1 MTATTELPERPSAA
15 VRGLRRMRGFYGG
28 GTLLWAA
35 SAAWTGWLN
44 PGSRQ
49 MWVSLLL
56 LAVFGG
62 LLATASLW
70 LGRTARSRP
79 AARRERTAT
88 LRPATAAR
96 HVRA

>member
-1 MTATTELPERPSAA
+1 MTATTELPERSSA
-15 VRGLRRMRGFYGG
+15 VHGLRRIRVFYTG

-35 SAAWTGWLN
+35 AAAWTGWLH

-56 LAVFGG
+56 LAVFTG
-62 LLATASLW
+62 LLATTSLW
-70 LGRTARSRP
+70 LSRTVLSRPGALRGRPVKPRP
-79 AARRERTAT
+79 AATAG
-88 LRPATAAR
+88 

>member
-1 MTATTELPERPSAA
+1 MTATTELPGRSSP
-15 VRGLRRMRGFYGG
+15 VHGLRRIRVFYTG

-35 SAAWTGWLN
+35 SAAWTGWLY

-62 LLATASLW
+62 LLATTSVW
-70 LGRTARSRP
+70 LSGAVRSRSAARRSRP
-79 AARRERTAT
+79 ARPRPTAT
-88 LRPATAAR
+88 AR
-96 HVRA
+96 HV